1 MVNLDEI
8 AASCPERLEALIFG
22 VADYAA
28 SIQSHTASIGGS
40 DAGYAVLTDPNGDAE
55 VDRELHWG
63 DQWHYPLARIAVT
76 CRAHGLRP
84 IDGPF
89 GDFGDADGYT
99 VAARRASIL
108 GFEGKWCIHPSQIE
122 LANEVFSPNQRLVSR
137 TRRIMAAMEEA
148 AAGGQGRGLPRR
160 PADRRGLAADGR
172 APARQDRADR
182 GAGERLS
189 AAGRRG

>member
-89 GDFGDADGYT
+89 GDFGDAEGYIGRGAACLDPRLRGQVVHPPEPDRARQRGLLPQPAPGLPDPPDHGGDGGGRR
-99 VAARRASIL
+99 RRAR
-108 GFEGKWCIHPSQIE
+108 
-122 LANEVFSPNQRLVSR
+122 ARSR
-137 TRRIMAAMEEA
+137 ST
-148 AAGGQGRGLPRR
+148 AG
-160 PADRRGLAADGR
+160 
-172 APARQDRADR
+172 
-182 GAGERLS
+182 
-189 AAGRRG
+189 